1 MQGTRRYLRVLLI
14 VSCLFGALSAQAEV
28 RVHQTNPIRKTIT
41 VTGEDWQPADFQN
54 GVSIPATFVED
65 PGIRVDGRDDEAAW
79 AGARETELSL
89 ALGTVERAWV
99 KALYTDEEVYIRVRW
114 PDSSESREHHPWT
127 WDADKQQYVPG
138 PQVEDSLLLSFESG
152 CEWTPSLLGGYQY
165 DFDGWYWMA
174 ARSDP
179 LGQAVDTMG
188 TVSDRA
194 RPKFTK
200 HQSRVAEDDW
210 QMKLV
215 DKSKDKM
222 HAGWDELERVYMR
235 WPVTTTLYIGALPDG
250 GARGPQFVEELPPPA
265 DAPSATGQGN
275 TFARFRPLKLHGDA
289 GDISAKGHWENG
301 FWTVEFRRALETP
314 KGGLWDMV
322 FDRLVQFS
330 VHILD
335 QEEGFDRVSESKRL
349 FLQFVDDEE
358 ALLASQ

>member
-1 MQGTRRYLRVLLI
+1 LLW
-14 VSCLFGALSAQAEV
+14 ALSAQAEV
-28 RVHQTNPIRKTIT
+28 SHHAKNPLRRMTF
-41 VTGEDWQPADFQN
+41 VEGEDWQPEDFEN
-54 GVSIPATFVED
+54 GIPIPAAFVED
-65 PGIRVDGRDDEAAW
+65 PGIRIDGRDDEAAW
-79 AGARETELSL
+79 EGARETELSL

-114 PDSSESREHHPWT
+114 PDSSESREHRPWT
-127 WDADKQQYVPG
+127 WDAEKQQYVPG

-165 DFDGWYWMA
+165 DFDGWYWLA

-188 TVSDRA
+188 TVTDRV
-194 RPKFTK
+194 RPDFTQ
-200 HQSRVAEDDW
+200 HQSRVAVDDW
-210 QMKLV
+210 QLKFIDV
-215 DKSKDKM
+215 SKDKL
-222 HAGWDELERVYMR
+222 HATWDELERVYIK
-235 WPVTTTLYIGALPDG
+235 WPVTTTLYIGAAPDG
-250 GARGPQFVEELPPPA
+250 GARGPEFVEELPPPA
-265 DAPSATGQGN
+265 GPPSGDEQGN
-275 TFARFRPLKLHGDA
+275 AYPRFRPLKLDGDA

-301 FWTVEFRRALETP
+301 YWTVEFSRALETP
-314 KGGLWDMV
+314 VGGVWDMV